1 MLDLECQRCFI
12 IIHHPKSFSTFK
24 GSLSK
29 ALWGVIKR
37 GKPDRWF
44 VTYGSF
50 DQWLATIAN
59 HRHSTGSNGRPLSQK
74 LYHWSM
80 VMSKTRIYFLWH
92 WNSKGEFARRPAESP
107 WLTGQRAEVSYN
119 DNILILN
126 AADDNEMMS
135 TQVVRKQDNLKME
148 GDFERPPVSAW
159 QVRHKTCGSRLC
171 LCFSKCICICVFV
184 CVHLCLCEQQIDKQ
198 FFLERGAIGSC
209 AQRG

>member
-1 MLDLECQRCFI
+1 MRIVSFVLIPHLKKPQLSEFWRQIQLDLSWQEWRAEQVLDLECQRCFI

-37 GKPDRWF
+37 GRPDRWF

-50 DQWLATIAN
+50 DQWLATIPN

-80 VMSKTRIYFLWH
+80 VMSKTRIYFVWH

-119 DNILILN
+119 DDIW
-126 AADDNEMMS
+126 S
-135 TQVVRKQDNLKME
+135 
-148 GDFERPPVSAW
+148 
-159 QVRHKTCGSRLC
+159 
-171 LCFSKCICICVFV
+171 
-184 CVHLCLCEQQIDKQ
+184 
-198 FFLERGAIGSC
+198 
-209 AQRG
+209 